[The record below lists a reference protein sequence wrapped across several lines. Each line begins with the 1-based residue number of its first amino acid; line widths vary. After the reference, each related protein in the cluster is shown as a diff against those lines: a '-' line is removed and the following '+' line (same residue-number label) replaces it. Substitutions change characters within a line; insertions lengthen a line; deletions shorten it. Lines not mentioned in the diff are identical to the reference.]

1 MHKLVIL
8 IESLPDQSAF
18 DESWPQFLH
27 AAEGM
32 PGLISES
39 TSRVDAFLF
48 GSYPVSMVH
57 ELYFESAEQAREA
70 MTSPQGRLAGRLLQ
84 AMTGGKVTLFLADH
98 KQDNLENIR
107 KHVTT
112 GLPEDAANPGEMQA
126 SA

>member
-27 AAEGM
+27 AAEDM
-32 PGLISES
+32 PGLMSES
-39 TSRVDAFLF
+39 TSRVDVFLF
-48 GSYPVSMVH
+48 GSYAVSMMH
-57 ELYFESAEQAREA
+57 ELYFDTAEQARAA
-70 MTSPQGRLAGRLLQ
+70 MASPQGRLAGRLLQ

-107 KHVTT
+107 KHVTA
-112 GLPEDAANPGEMQA
+112 GLPEDTANPGETQA
-126 SA
+126 GA

>member
-8 IESLPDQSAF
+8 IESLPDQAAF

-27 AAEGM
+27 AAESM

-48 GSYPVSMVH
+48 GSYAVSMVH
-57 ELYFESAEQAREA
+57 ELYFDSAEQAREA
-70 MTSPQGRLAGRLLQ
+70 MASPQGRLAGRLLQ

-98 KQDNLENIR
+98 KQDKLENIR
-107 KHVTT
+107 KHV
-112 GLPEDAANPGEMQA
+112 PAAPGETQA

>member
-18 DESWPQFLH
+18 DEAWPQFLH

-39 TSRVDAFLF
+39 TSRVDVFLF
-48 GSYPVSMVH
+48 GSYAVNMVH
-57 ELYFESAEQAREA
+57 ELHFETAEQAREA
-70 MTSPQGRLAGRLLQ
+70 MASPQGRLAGRLLQ

-107 KHVTT
+107 RHVTA
-112 GLPEDAANPGEMQA
+112 GPAEDVANPGETPA